1 MGIWDR
7 LFGGRFTMPPPEETN
22 ASHAAIMREMRPPEF
37 PQQKQALKTLTQTL
51 LARAPEAESARL
63 VRRVLRQYSVGQD
76 AATALSLGLLEDT
89 RGQKL
94 DYLTLLAVD
103 WRGYD
108 SFEYLAPY
116 LASASGVQEPYVYVH
131 DGRSSMAEVLG
142 RFDQWLAR
150 FGKRYVHLDSGDDD
164 FQGFIIDAEQ
174 VDATIELARVAGIN
188 ASLESF

>member
-22 ASHAAIMREMRPPEF
+22 ASHAAIMREMRSDESPE
-37 PQQKQALKTLTQTL
+37 QRHALKSLTQTL
-51 LARAPEAESARL
+51 LAHAPEHESARL
-63 VRRVLRQYSVGQD
+63 VRRVLRKFAMEQH
-76 AATALSLGLLEDT
+76 AATALSEGLLDDT

-94 DYLTLLAVD
+94 DYLALLAVD

-108 SFEYLAPY
+108 GFEYLAPY

-131 DGRSSMAEVLG
+131 DGTSTMPEVLG

-174 VDATIELARVAGIN
+174 VEAIIELARVAGIN
-188 ASLESF
+188 ASLDSF